1 MKYDVSLQQLALYD
15 GYVTQCQWYIHWRVV
30 LFNLMYLKLNFYS
43 QAEKQLSVS
52 IFCMSIPVL
61 FHETIDPLNF

>member
-30 LFNLMYLKLNFYS
+30 LFNLMYLMLNNFYS
-43 QAEKQLSVS
+43 QAEKQLSVL
-52 IFCMSIPVL
+52 IFCM
-61 FHETIDPLNF
+61 NFLSFSMKL

>member
-15 GYVTQCQWYIHWRVV
+15 GYVTQCQRYIHWRVA
-30 LFNLMYLKLNFYS
+30 LFNLMYLMLNDFYS

-52 IFCMSIPVL
+52 IFCM
-61 FHETIDPLNF
+61 NFLSSFMKL